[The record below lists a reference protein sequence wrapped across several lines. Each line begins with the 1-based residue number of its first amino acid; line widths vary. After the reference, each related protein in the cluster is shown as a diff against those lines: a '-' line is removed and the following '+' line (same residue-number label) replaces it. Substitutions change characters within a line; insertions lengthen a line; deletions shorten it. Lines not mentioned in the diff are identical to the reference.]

1 MGTKVSIESKEERI
15 AQIDNMLLQ
24 RIQEVEASKNDVSE
38 VQSFREKYF
47 ANLCKDVF
55 NAEKQ

>member
-1 MGTKVSIESKEERI
+1 MGTKVSIESKEERL

-24 RIQEVEASKNDVSE
+24 RIQEVEANRNDVTE

-55 NAEKQ
+55 NAKE